1 MITKLNT
8 KKINDADLSTVSGG
22 TCAQLH
28 ELTNAFTSNNKILN
42 LLAGASELASQIKL
56 GCLGNIPLAHAMEDV
71 LGKMSI
77 NAYISVGWFGTG
89 TREVNNTYTYKFT
102 GEKLSHEDVL
112 KRLKD
117 YGKVRL

>member
-1 MITKLNT
+1 MTKLNS
-8 KKINDADLSTVSGG
+8 KKINDADLNKVSGG

-28 ELTNAFTSNNKILN
+28 ELTDAFTSNNKILN
-42 LLAGASELASQIKL
+42 FLAGASELASQIKL
-56 GCLGNIPLAHAMEDV
+56 GCLGNIPLAYKMENI
-71 LGKMSI
+71 LGQISI
-77 NAYISVGWFGTG
+77 KSYISVGWGGSG

-102 GEKLSHEDVL
+102 GESLSHEEVL